1 MRAGIGG
8 DYFWACGRKHRQS
21 RSCCS
26 YSILKK
32 QIQNHKLMAFTLS
45 FNGLLLNNKYL
56 NKKFEFGKVLSE
68 NITNKSI

>member
-1 MRAGIGG
+1 
-8 DYFWACGRKHRQS
+8 
-21 RSCCS
+21 
-26 YSILKK
+26 
-32 QIQNHKLMAFTLS
+32 MAFTLS